1 MIRLMKSNVSLHF
14 SHVAVE
20 ALFWILELEPA
31 LKASFAGNNAVLC
44 TMEVDIVWVILAAPH
59 SRHLSVRHRLPYCA
73 QGSAVIRNFM
83 DAKCNNFVV
92 KSISLLSIA
101 HDFLFKKPTAV
112 ACYRFHTEQ
121 TPHLCSYSNLH
132 FVLQP
137 PFTPNMPIAR

>member
-1 MIRLMKSNVSLHF
+1 MKPN
-14 SHVAVE
+14 
-20 ALFWILELEPA
+20 
-31 LKASFAGNNAVLC
+31 FAGNNAMLWVRTMDVDNGHCVSDFGGASFASSFRSSSTASLLIVLR
-44 TMEVDIVWVILAAPH
+44 AA
-59 SRHLSVRHRLPYCA
+59 
-73 QGSAVIRNFM
+73 AVIRNFM

-137 PFTPNMPIAR
+137 LFTPNMPIAR

>member
-1 MIRLMKSNVSLHF
+1 MSDFGGASLASSF
-14 SHVAVE
+14 RSSST
-20 ALFWILELEPA
+20 ALLI
-31 LKASFAGNNAVLC
+31 VLR
-44 TMEVDIVWVILAAPH
+44 AA
-59 SRHLSVRHRLPYCA
+59 
-73 QGSAVIRNFM
+73 AVIRNFM

-101 HDFLFKKPTAV
+101 HDFLLKKPTAV

-137 PFTPNMPIAR
+137 LFTPNMSIAR